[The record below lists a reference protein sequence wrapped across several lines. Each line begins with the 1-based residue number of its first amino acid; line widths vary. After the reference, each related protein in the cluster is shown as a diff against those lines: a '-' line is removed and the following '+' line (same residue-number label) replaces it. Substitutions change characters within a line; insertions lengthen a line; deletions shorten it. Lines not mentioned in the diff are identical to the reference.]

1 MKTDKAWISCR
12 TGVIQVRVLA
22 RLGDYAIT
30 RESAGANAMA
40 THLPTGIGIPC
51 PLEST
56 RIAYLTALLNEL
68 QSVPAFDLQG
78 FEAHRPALRAAFER
92 TKGGDK

>member
-1 MKTDKAWISCR
+1 MTEKAWISCR
-12 TGVIQVRVLA
+12 EGVIKATVLA

-30 RESAGANAMA
+30 KETPGSLPRVS
-40 THLPTGIGIPC
+40 HLPTGIGVPC

-56 RIAYLTALLNEL
+56 RIAYLTALLHEL
-68 QSVPAFDLQG
+68 AAVPVFDLQG

-92 TKGGDK
+92 AKGAV

>member
-1 MKTDKAWISCR
+1 MSEKVWISCR
-12 TGVIQVRVLA
+12 TGVIKATVLA

-30 RESAGANAMA
+30 REYAGAKPVA
-40 THLPTGIGIPC
+40 THLPTGLTTPH